1 MRIDILTLFP
11 EMLEATLATSI
22 VKRAQ
27 DGGQVEIHVH
37 DIRNW
42 ADNKHRKVDH
52 RPYGGGPGMVM
63 MCQPLHDAVQ
73 EVERQLNSSTV
84 RIHFTP
90 QGEVL
95 KQERVEQLAV
105 EKNLLLIAG
114 HYEGI
119 DERVIET
126 LDPLELST
134 GDYVLSGGEIPAL
147 LLVDAVVR
155 LLPGVLGHA
164 DSADQDSFS
173 QKDSDG
179 NLLLDC
185 PHYTR
190 PRVWNEKE
198 VPDVLLSGDHS
209 AVDKWREEQMVSR
222 TKSRR
227 PDLLENEEV
236 DP

>member
-22 VKRAQ
+22 IKRAQ
-27 DGGQVEIHVH
+27 DGGQVEIFVH
-37 DIRNW
+37 DIRDW
-42 ADNKHRKVDH
+42 AENKHRKVDD
-52 RPYGGGPGMVM
+52 RPFGGGPGMVM
-63 MCQPLHDAVQ
+63 MCQPLHDAVTA
-73 EVERQLNSSTV
+73 VERQYTDSPV

-95 KQERVEQLAV
+95 KQERVEKLAR
-105 EKNLLLIAG
+105 EMHLLLIAG

-155 LLPGVLGHA
+155 LLPGVLGHS

-173 QKDSDG
+173 KRGSNGERQ
-179 NLLLDC
+179 LDC

-190 PRVWNEKE
+190 PRVWNEME
-198 VPDVLLSGDHS
+198 VPQVLLSGDHD
-209 AVDKWREEQMVSR
+209 AVDQWRQEQMTER
-222 TKSRR
+222 TTSRR
-227 PDLLENEEV
+227 PDLQGNEEV